1 MAITMGGLIAAGD
14 VATSLQ
20 ATDSVPIWRP
30 GAASGHRN
38 LMLEAS
44 SFALGFNETLEGA
57 KIATPWDAET
67 TYSTPGV
74 IVSRYGYHAT
84 VTGEAT
90 NLNKD
95 PILPENGNYWV
106 VSPGIR
112 ALMVQYRSRAPI
124 LTGFQSWSNYNDAN
138 YRNTLLV
145 DTATFGDVD
154 YNFYYVALDGA
165 TVTGDATLEAIFR
178 VGEPDEYPWYSL
190 VAPGGTLIDTRGRLQ
205 RAIDATGG
213 MADSLAEIL
222 DDAMQQITGDT
233 LLSSTIGIR
242 EEVIQTGVFGSSGT
256 TTNRVAFDAS
266 GGTALTFDSA
276 NSTSPN
282 PAKTDPA
289 YTRDKSITVG
299 GMYIVVMV
307 AA

>member
-1 MAITMGGLIAAGD
+1 MGGLITAGD

-30 GAASGHRN
+30 GAAAGHRN

-57 KIATPWDAET
+57 KIQPAWDAET
-67 TYSTPGV
+67 TYSTPG
-74 IVSRYGYHAT
+74 ILVSRYGYHAS

-95 PILPENGNYWV
+95 PIRPENLNYWV

-112 ALMVQYRSRAPI
+112 ALMWQYRSCAPI

-145 DTATFGDVD
+145 DTATFGGVD

-178 VGEPDEYPWYSL
+178 VGEADEYPWYSL

-222 DDAMQQITGDT
+222 DDAMQQITGAINQVRGTSTAAEGAFENEAD
-233 LLSSTIGIR
+233 SSQPIGDVQAVNTR
-242 EEVIQTGVFGSSGT
+242 
-256 TTNRVAFDAS
+256 RY
-266 GGTALTFDSA
+266 TFDSA
-276 NSTSPN
+276 KSTSPN
-282 PAKTDPA
+282 AAKTDPA